1 MDIAIAEPRVE
12 TAAPRGKPL
21 LRGIHHLALVTGDMR
36 MTLDFYVR
44 VLGMPLV
51 HGLRT
56 PSSPPSAVPGHGVG
70 SPPHKN
76 IFHYFLDMGGG
87 DPTPCPGTALGGDE
101 GVRKPCT

>member
-1 MDIAIAEPRVE
+1 MDIAIDERRVE
-12 TAAPRGKPL
+12 TAAPPGKPL

-56 PSSPPSAVPGHGVG
+56 H
-70 SPPHKN
+70 
-76 IFHYFLDMGGG
+76 
-87 DPTPCPGTALGGDE
+87 
-101 GVRKPCT
+101 